1 MKIFYS
7 PLRYP
12 GGKNKLARF
21 IARICERNNINGHY
35 IEPYAGGASVALYL
49 LLEGYVS
56 KTTINDKDRA
66 IYAFWHSVVHQPEE
80 LIKLIRMTRINISTW
95 KKQRVIFQNK
105 EREPLLRLGFA
116 TFFLNRTN
124 VSGILNGG
132 PIGNINQTG
141 AYKLNCRFNKK
152 VLIERIRT
160 IANHKNRIH
169 VECMDAINLVKK
181 IQKEAKNSNSIF
193 YFDPPYYLKG
203 ESLYVN
209 HYEKD
214 DHIAVGEVIKNI
226 KSVQWIVSY
235 DDHPEIRKIYS
246 NFRQKTHEL
255 IHSAHGPR
263 IGKEIIFFS
272 RRLLIPR
279 KIHT

>member
-1 MKIFYS
+1 MIFYS

-49 LLEGYVS
+49 LLESCVS
-56 KTTINDKDRA
+56 EITINDKDRA
-66 IYAFWHSVVHQPEE
+66 IYAFWYSVVHKPEE
-80 LIKLIRMTRINISTW
+80 FIKLIQTTRVNISTW
-95 KKQRVIFQNK
+95 KKQRAILKNR

-141 AYKLNCRFNKK
+141 FYKLNCRFNKK
-152 VLIERIRT
+152 VLIERIRR

-169 VECMDAINLVKK
+169 VECMDAINLAKK
-181 IQKEAKNSNSIF
+181 IEQKAKDSNSIF

-203 ESLYVN
+203 ESLYMN

-214 DHIAVGEVIKNI
+214 DHVAVGEVIQNI
-226 KSVQWIVSY
+226 KVVQWMVSY
-235 DDHPEIRKIYS
+235 DDRPEIRKIYS
-246 NFRQKTHEL
+246 NFRPKTHQL
-255 IHSAHGPR
+255 MHSARGPR

-272 RRLLIPR
+272 RKLLIPR
-279 KIHT
+279 KIYT

>member
-1 MKIFYS
+1 MIFYS

-12 GGKNKLARF
+12 GGKNKLAKF
-21 IARICERNNINGHY
+21 IAMICERNNINGHY

-49 LLEGYVS
+49 LLEGCVS
-56 KTTINDKDRA
+56 EITINDKNRA
-66 IYAFWHSVVHQPEE
+66 IYAFWYSVVHKPEE
-80 LIKLIRMTRINISTW
+80 LIKLIRTTRVNISTW
-95 KKQRVIFQNK
+95 KKQRVILRNK

-141 AYKLNCRFNKK
+141 FYKLNCRFNKK
-152 VLIERIRT
+152 VLIERIRR
-160 IANHKNRIH
+160 IASHKNRIH
-169 VECMDAINLVKK
+169 VECMDAIDLVKK
-181 IQKEAKNSNSIF
+181 IQKEAKSSNSIF

-203 ESLYVN
+203 ESLYMN

-272 RRLLIPR
+272 RKLLIPR
-279 KIHT
+279 KIYT

>member
-1 MKIFYS
+1 MIFYS

-12 GGKNKLARF
+12 GGKNKLAKF
-21 IARICERNNINGHY
+21 IAMICEHNNINGHY

-49 LLEGYVS
+49 LLEGCVS
-56 KTTINDKDRA
+56 EITINDKNRT
-66 IYAFWHSVVHQPEE
+66 IYAFWYSVVHKPED
-80 LIKLIRMTRINISTW
+80 LIKLIQTTRVNISTW
-95 KKQRVIFQNK
+95 KKQRAILQNK

-124 VSGILNGG
+124 VSGILTGG

-141 AYKLNCRFNKK
+141 FYKLNCRFDKK
-152 VLIERIRT
+152 VLIERIRR
-160 IANHKNRIH
+160 IANHKDRIH
-169 VECMDAINLVKK
+169 VECMDAIDLVKK
-181 IQKEAKNSNSIF
+181 IQKEAKSSNSIF

-203 ESLYVN
+203 ESLYMN
-209 HYEKD
+209 HYEKG

-255 IHSAHGPR
+255 IYSAHGPR

-272 RRLLIPR
+272 RKLLIPR
-279 KIHT
+279 KIYT